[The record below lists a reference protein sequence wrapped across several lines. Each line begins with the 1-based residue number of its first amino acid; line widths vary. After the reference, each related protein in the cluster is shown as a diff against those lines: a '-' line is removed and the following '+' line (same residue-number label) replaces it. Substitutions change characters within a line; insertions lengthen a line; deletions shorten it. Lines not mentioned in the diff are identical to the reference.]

1 MSRCTNES
9 ADLPGACASTAPERY
24 NALFCSD
31 SRVHHDR
38 QSLLPRTIMDDKTER
53 TRLRASLARDK
64 PALLIYGLLA
74 LVALVGLL
82 LSL

>member
-1 MSRCTNES
+1 MSRCTSENAE
-9 ADLPGACASTAPERY
+9 GSTSRQAERY

-31 SRVHHDR
+31 ARM
-38 QSLLPRTIMDDKTER
+38 QSWSAVFPAENHMDDKTER

-64 PALLIYGLLA
+64 PALMIYGLLA